1 MNNQLDPL
9 KDSLRIFLSQ
19 MKRKEEIWKS
29 SGPSIAG
36 TPGFG
41 DENTDPWPR
50 KEACCWIFADLYDH
64 FGRFDRTAPI
74 VDAACEM
81 AKPDYDAWLELDLEV
96 QSHLK
101 YIVEAPQKQET
112 VQDYLERISSEIYK
126 NRYCKSAK
134 WRSLRSFV
142 SHLREL
148 YPLNERGCI
157 EEVFPEEMKLVN
169 GKIAKAVPPTVYP
182 IDIYT
187 TAEILKGLA
196 AEILEGRPNAQFCA
210 AEAFGLCLACLTCT
224 RRRLPTQLKLVTH
237 MPMDCLVLPGS
248 TDNTDEKNRPLLMV
262 QTLYGPSPVP
272 ISLTMANYFDAIRN
286 FLPKDRKTLFQSNPR
301 SLLRVLDGIVGKIP
315 SAANLG
321 RITFSTFLSHP
332 HEAIGQR

>member
-1 MNNQLDPL
+1 MNNQLEPL
-9 KDSLRIFLSQ
+9 KDILRDFLSQ

-41 DENTDPWPR
+41 DDCIDPWPR

-64 FGRFDRTAPI
+64 FGRFDRTPPI

-81 AKPDYDAWLELDLEV
+81 AKPDYDDWLELNLEV
-96 QSHLK
+96 QNHL
-101 YIVEAPQKQET
+101 
-112 VQDYLERISSEIYK
+112 EIYK

-157 EEVFPEEMKLVN
+157 EEIFPEEMKLVN
-169 GKIAKAVPPTVYP
+169 GKIAKAVPSTVYP

-196 AEILEGRPNAQFCA
+196 NQILEGRPNAQFGA
-210 AEAFGLCLACLTCT
+210 VEAFGLCLVCLICA
-224 RRRLPTQLKLVTH
+224 RRRLPTQLKLVTQ

-248 TDNTDEKNRPLLMV
+248 TENTEEKNRPLLMV
-262 QTLYGPSPVP
+262 QTLYGSSPVP

-286 FLPKDRKTLFQSNPR
+286 FLPKNRKTLFQSDPR
-301 SLLRVLDGIVGKIP
+301 SLRRVLDGIVEKIP
-315 SAANLG
+315 SAVNLG

>member
-1 MNNQLDPL
+1 
-9 KDSLRIFLSQ
+9 
-19 MKRKEEIWKS
+19 MKRKEGIWKS

-36 TPGFG
+36 TPSFG

-64 FGRFDRTAPI
+64 FGRFDRTGPI

-101 YIVEAPQKQET
+101 YVVEAPQKQET

-157 EEVFPEEMKLVN
+157 EEVFPEEMRLVN
-169 GKIAKAVPPTVYP
+169 GKIAKAVSPTGYP

-210 AEAFGLCLACLTCT
+210 AEAFGLCLACLTCA

-237 MPMDCLVLPGS
+237 IPIDCLVLPES
-248 TDNTDEKNRPLLMV
+248 PENADEKNRPLLMV

-286 FLPKDRKTLFQSNPR
+286 LLPKNRKTLFQSDPR
-301 SLLRVLDGIVGKIP
+301 SLRRVLDGIVEKIP
-315 SAANLG
+315 SAVNLG